1 MKKILIAFCVAVL
14 CCGAHAVEL
23 VGTVPVRMT
32 SDTSSNAK
40 TMAINDARRQ
50 ILMDKLRPYAM
61 PEQLNS
67 AIRNAKNTE
76 LADLISETSI
86 DGEKIS
92 DTTYSANITMTVD
105 ANAARK
111 WLAANNVQNWVS
123 DGSVVNGFAAQITLR
138 DPISDWAQLQSIARA
153 ERVDFATKKIS
164 GKVVTVELPTSVRS
178 PMTIALRN
186 AGWQTAA
193 GDGFLRVWK

>member
-1 MKKILIAFCVAVL
+1 MKKILCAFCVAIL
-14 CCGAHAVEL
+14 CCGARAVDL

-50 ILMDKLRPYAM
+50 ILRDKLRSYAM
-61 PEQLNS
+61 PEQLNA
-67 AIRNAKNTE
+67 AIRNAKNAE

-105 ANAARK
+105 ADAARK

-123 DGSVVNGFAAQITLR
+123 DGSVVDGFSIQITLH
-138 DPISDWAQLQSIARA
+138 DPIADWAQLKSIARA

-164 GKVVTVELPTSVRS
+164 GNVVTVELPTSSRS
-178 PMTIALRN
+178 PITIALRKS
-186 AGWQTAA
+186 GWQTAA
-193 GDGFLRVWK
+193 DDGFMRVWK